1 MLLEPVLGRSISF
14 AKSNRNRPQNL
25 ALVEVEAAL
34 VEMPPPPLSEQVIKL
49 PIAFETFP
57 GFTLQGDRI

>member
-25 ALVEVEAAL
+25 ALVEIEATL
-34 VEMPPPPLSEQVIKL
+34 VEMPPPLSEQVIKL